1 MQHYAMIKI
10 ASLVQ
15 ITANSVELVPYY
27 VNMSG
32 FPTLQLSLKQGII
45 GESTNM
51 QIKLFPEHYKG
62 LLFTTIILVLIIPSV
77 IICSKFLFTWC
88 QFLKS
93 WLLNQAEKLKTDK
106 LYLVASDTI
115 QILLCIISDLW
126 KIPLFFLKV

>member
-1 MQHYAMIKI
+1 MQFYTMIKI

-15 ITANSVELVPYY
+15 VTANSVAIIPYY

-32 FPTLQLSLKQGII
+32 FPTLQLSLRQGII
-45 GESTNM
+45 RETTNM
-51 QIKLFPEHYKG
+51 QIQLFPEHYKG

-93 WLLNQAEKLKTDK
+93 WLLNQAEKFRTDK
-106 LYLVASDTI
+106 LYLAASDTI
-115 QILLCIISDLW
+115 QVLLYIISDLW
-126 KIPLFFLKV
+126 KIPLFFP

>member
-1 MQHYAMIKI
+1 MQLYTMIKI

-15 ITANSVELVPYY
+15 VTANSVEIVPYY

-45 GESTNM
+45 RESTNT

-62 LLFTTIILVLIIPSV
+62 LLFITIILVLIIPSV

-106 LYLVASDTI
+106 LYLVASAI
-115 QILLCIISDLW
+115 QVLLCIISDLW